1 MKRIK
6 IFVIE
11 DNPGDLVLIREM
23 IKESGL
29 EFDIGNSETLK
40 EGIKTFKELDY
51 DILLLDLGLPDS
63 DGIETF
69 LKAQAELS
77 DKAIIILTGLSD
89 EEQGT
94 MAVSKGAQDYLI
106 KGQIDPNL
114 LSKSIRY
121 SLERKKAEKEIKASL
136 KQKELLLREIHHR
149 VKNNLQI
156 ISSLLNLQSTHITDE
171 KILDHFK
178 DTQNRIKSI
187 SLVHEKLYQS
197 EYITQIDI
205 LNYIQ
210 RLVDDLV
217 RNYGRQDIKISLDVE
232 SIPVDT
238 DTAIPCGLIINELVS
253 NSLKHAFPGNKSGEI
268 RITLKKLKSDEFE
281 LIISDNGVGISKDL
295 DLRKLDTLGLELVY
309 NLVNQLDG
317 TIKLQRSPGTTL
329 NIKFKGMEYTKRI

>member
-1 MKRIK
+1 MSGIR

-11 DNPGDLVLIREM
+11 DNVGDLVLIREM
-23 IKESGL
+23 MKDSGL
-29 EFDIGNSETLK
+29 EFEMESSQTLK
-40 EGIKTFKELDY
+40 EGLKTFKELDY

-77 DKAIIILTGLSD
+77 DKTIIILTGLSD

-106 KGQIDPNL
+106 KGQIDANL
-114 LSKSIRY
+114 LSRSVRY

-136 KQKELLLREIHHR
+136 EQKELLLREIHHR

-156 ISSLLNLQSTHITDE
+156 ISSLLNLQSLHITDE

-197 EYITQIDI
+197 EDIAQIDI

-210 RLVDDLV
+210 HLVDDLV
-217 RNYGRQDIKISLDVE
+217 RNYGRQDIHISLDVE
-232 SIPVDT
+232 SIQVDT
-238 DTAIPCGLIINELVS
+238 DTAIPCGLIINELIS
-253 NSLKHAFPGNKSGEI
+253 NSIKHAFPDNKGGEI
-268 RITLKKLKSDEFE
+268 QISLKKSPSGEFE
-281 LIISDNGVGISKDL
+281 LIISDNGVGISPEL
-295 DLRKLDTLGLELVY
+295 DLRKLDTLGLELVHS
-309 NLVNQLDG
+309 LVNQLDG
-317 TIKLQRSPGTTL
+317 TINIQRSPGTSVT
-329 NIKFKGMEYTKRI
+329 IKFKAMEYTNRI